1 LLISNKIKYSFLK
14 SSYSKDLKMA
24 YSRIVNVE
32 YRSEQDMELFLSKWN
47 SWMPHHMPDATSR
60 TMVKTGPSS
69 SLLMAVYSSSQVA
82 EHAREAVEVFFDE
95 NREHM
100 LDVIAFHG
108 EVIKFD

>member
-1 LLISNKIKYSFLK
+1 
-14 SSYSKDLKMA
+14 MA

-32 YRSEQDMELFLSKWN
+32 YKSERDMELFLSKWKD
-47 SWMPHHMPDATSR
+47 WMPEHMPVATSR

-69 SLLMAVYSSSQVA
+69 SLLMAVYASSQVA
-82 EHAREAVEVFFDE
+82 ENAKEVVQVFFDD

-108 EVIKFD
+108 EVIQFD